1 MWWIVQK
8 SQRNILSHLLN
19 ATSPGEHA
27 LHKDNFATENGEI
40 SKVIAYIKT
49 VAPLLFANKSTVKH
63 APWSN
68 SPAVVSDTL
77 FLELYVMRV
86 FSSYF
91 SQLIAKVRPDE
102 YCISAVH
109 KQFLAATSRASSE

>member
-8 SQRNILSHLLN
+8 SQRNIISHLLN

-49 VAPLLFANKSTVKH
+49 VVPLLFANKSTVPKTLTD
-63 APWSN
+63 PWSN

-102 YCISAVH
+102 YCISAV
-109 KQFLAATSRASSE
+109 RASSE